1 MNKILPSIL
10 LAILAVTV
18 WIWNENQ
25 SNRIEFSVDSVVEP
39 TPSQRIQSPVTE
51 ARRTRINQMA
61 ESERQ
66 KVKVVVEHDNTPST
80 NTYPMILDATGSY
93 DPDLG
98 DDVFFRWY
106 QTSGPQVDLKPSNTS
121 PKVSFEGVA
130 GEYEFE
136 LTVSDNYGAQNTIRK
151 TVVIE
156 PEPNV
161 PPVINIKVRQGSE
174 LK

>member
-1 MNKILPSIL
+1 LNKILPSVL
-10 LAILAVTV
+10 LAILAFV
-18 WIWNENQ
+18 IWNWRNQ
-25 SNRIEFSVDSVVEP
+25 ILIQGDDSMPVLSVSPVS
-39 TPSQRIQSPVTE
+39 PSPSPVTT
-51 ARRTRINQMA
+51 ARRSRLNQLA
-61 ESERQ
+61 EFERQ
-66 KVKVVVEHDNTPST
+66 KIKVVVEHDNTPST

-98 DDVFFRWY
+98 DKIFYRWY
-106 QTSGPQVDLKPSNTS
+106 QINGPEVDLKPSNTS
-121 PKVSFEGVA
+121 AKVSFEGVA

-156 PEPNV
+156 PEPNI
-161 PPVINIKVRQGSE
+161 PPVIDIKVRQGSE